1 MKINFVVDDKTTVEF
16 YGEEIETE
24 NEIAIRT
31 EDGLIEIFG
40 SKKELKRFAN
50 ELYEKVVNN

>member
-1 MKINFVVDDKTTVEF
+1 MDDRTTVEF
-16 YGEEIETE
+16 YGEEIE